1 MAGLWNLPM
10 VFICENNHYG
20 ELSQA
25 HCLAACNYL
34 LFHLRMQQQEPMSD
48 HLRLYSKNPVNST
61 EASLLCAGMGTADWR
76 GSKSSAYFT
85 RGDYIPGLKIDGMDV
100 LAVKHVSCLACHLV
114 PPPAILPR
122 RTSHLSV
129 QASSSSF
136 LYSSMQGAGNVL
148 PLSGANLFRWCR
160 WHSAMIQPA
169 SYLVGVAV
177 QGVAYA
183 KEHAVKN
190 GPIVLEMD
198 TYRYHG
204 HSMSDPG
211 STYRTRDEISSM
223 RTQRDPIEHVRKL
236 LTDVAG
242 VEPSEL
248 KKIEKVSRQAILFLP
263 SMACHHIVWHHCKAP
278 MSWSYSGFAL
288 CS

>member
-1 MAGLWNLPM
+1 
-10 VFICENNHYG
+10 
-20 ELSQA
+20 
-25 HCLAACNYL
+25 
-34 LFHLRMQQQEPMSD
+34 
-48 HLRLYSKNPVNST
+48 
-61 EASLLCAGMGTADWR
+61 
-76 GSKSSAYFT
+76 
-85 RGDYIPGLKIDGMDV
+85 
-100 LAVKHVSCLACHLV
+100 
-114 PPPAILPR
+114 
-122 RTSHLSV
+122 
-129 QASSSSF
+129 
-136 LYSSMQGAGNVL
+136 
-148 PLSGANLFRWCR
+148 
-160 WHSAMIQPA
+160 MIQSA

-248 KKIEKVSRQAILFLP
+248 KKIEKVSKQVLLFWP
-263 SMACHHIVWHHCKAP
+263 SMTCSHIV
-278 MSWSYSGFAL
+278 
-288 CS
+288 